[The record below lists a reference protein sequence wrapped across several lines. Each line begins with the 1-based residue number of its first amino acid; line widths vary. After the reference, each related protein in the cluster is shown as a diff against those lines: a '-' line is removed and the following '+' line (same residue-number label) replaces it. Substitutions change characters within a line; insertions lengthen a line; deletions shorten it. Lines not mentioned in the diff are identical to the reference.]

1 MDWKERISWI
11 DGYAAEIK
19 PYFRVRRD
27 DNLLIKIPNQAYK
40 LNAQGVK
47 LLEHA
52 FSGRSVLEIPP
63 KFPDP
68 EKVASD
74 IYAFFSG
81 LAALMKGNYSEALG
95 HGGIEKV
102 SFSLPYNTLPVLSE
116 IALTYRCNL
125 ACRFCYAA
133 CGCRRDPSAEELSA
147 ADLVRLL
154 RIIAAEAQV
163 PSVSFTGGEPCL
175 RPELPE
181 LAAEAKKLGMWTNL
195 ITNGTLVTPELA
207 RRLKEAGL
215 DSAQV
220 SLEAGTAE
228 LHDMITD
235 RPGAFEACLAGAR
248 NLLAAGV
255 RTHTNTTVS
264 ALNRAALAPLLDR
277 VKELGTGKFSMN
289 MLMPVGSA
297 DGNMA
302 ETFISYSEIGEAV
315 KEAARLAEERGLE
328 FMWYSPTP
336 MCVFNPVPLGLGN
349 KGCAACDGLLSSAP
363 NGDLLPCSSYPEPLG
378 NLLEYEGRFR
388 DLWEA
393 ERPAWFRRKGFAH
406 GLCGGCADLPLCN
419 GGCPLYWA
427 KAGHAELEKAAPA
440 YIEGG
445 RDAAVPAA

>member
-1 MDWKERISWI
+1 MDWREKLSWI

-19 PYFRVRRD
+19 PYFRVRRE

-40 LNAQGVK
+40 VNEQGAK

-68 EKVASD
+68 ERVAAD
-74 IYAFFSG
+74 IYEFFNG
-81 LAALMKGNYSEALG
+81 LACLMKGRYNESLG
-95 HGGIEKV
+95 HAGIEKV
-102 SFSLPYNTLPVLSE
+102 PFALPYNKLPVLSE

-133 CGCRRDPSAEELSA
+133 CGCRKDPSADELPA
-147 ADLVRLL
+147 GDIVRLL
-154 RIIAAEAQV
+154 RMIAVEAQV

-181 LAAEAKKLGMWTNL
+181 FVAEAKKLGLWANL

-228 LHDMITD
+228 LHDRITAV
-235 RPGAFEACLAGAR
+235 PGAFEKCLAGAR
-248 NLLAAGV
+248 NLHAAGLRV
-255 RTHTNTTVS
+255 HTNTTVS
-264 ALNRAALAPLLDR
+264 ALNKDALEPLLDA
-277 VKELGTGKFSMN
+277 VKALGSDKFSMN

-297 DGNMA
+297 DENMR
-302 ETFISYSEIGEAV
+302 ETFISYSEIGDVALA
-315 KEAARLAEERGLE
+315 AARLAEERGLE

-388 DLWEA
+388 ELWEA

-406 GLCGGCADLPLCN
+406 RLCAGCADLPLCN

-440 YIEGG
+440 YIKGG